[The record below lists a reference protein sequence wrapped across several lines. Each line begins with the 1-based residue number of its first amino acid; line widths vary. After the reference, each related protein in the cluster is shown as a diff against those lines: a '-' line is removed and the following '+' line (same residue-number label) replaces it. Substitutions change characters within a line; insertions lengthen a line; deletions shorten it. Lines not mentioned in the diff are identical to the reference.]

1 MLTTLWPSFI
11 AIVGGFALLV
21 WGADR
26 FVIGASATA
35 RNLGVSPLIIGLT
48 VVGFGTS
55 APEMLVSAIAAAAG
69 NPNMG
74 IGNAIGSNITNIG
87 LVLGITALVT
97 PLAVHSGTLKREF
110 PVLFLIMLLTLLL
123 LLDSE
128 MGRLDGFILL
138 FCLGAMVYWMVQL
151 GLREQRDSDPLASEF
166 SDEIPAHMPM
176 KAALWWLVVGMVILL
191 GSSRLLV
198 WGSVNVAEWFGIS
211 DLIIGLTIVAI
222 GTSLPELAASVMSA
236 LKGEHDIAIGNVL
249 GSNMFNLLAV
259 LSMPGLIMPG
269 ATPAELLSRDYPV
282 MFGLTIALLIM
293 GYGFLRPGHITR
305 REGGALLAGYL
316 LYMGLLYHAATT

>member
-1 MLTTLWPSFI
+1 MLWTSFL
-11 AIVGGFALLV
+11 AIVAGFALLV

-48 VVGFGTS
+48 IVGFGTS
-55 APEMLVSAIAAAAG
+55 APEMLVSAMAAWAG
-69 NPNMG
+69 NPDMG
-74 IGNAIGSNITNIG
+74 IGNAIGSNITNVG

-97 PLAVHSGTLKREF
+97 PLSIRSETLKREF
-110 PVLFLIMLLTLLL
+110 PLLFAVMLIALAL
-123 LLDSE
+123 LLDGE
-128 MGRLDGFILL
+128 MNRYDGIILL
-138 FCLGAMVYWMVQL
+138 IGMAMLVYWMVAL
-151 GLREQRDSDPLASEF
+151 GLRERRDNGDPMESEYI
-166 SDEIPAHMPM
+166 DEIPSHMPM
-176 KAALWWLVVGMVILL
+176 KLAIFWLLLGMVVLL

-198 WGSVNVAEWFGIS
+198 WGSVNVAQWFGVS

-259 LSMPGLIMPG
+259 LGMPGLIQPG
-269 ATPAELLSRDYPV
+269 ATPAELMLRDFPV
-282 MFGLTIALLIM
+282 MIGLTIALFLM
-293 GYGFLRPGHITR
+293 GYGFLRPGRISR
-305 REGGALLAGYL
+305 LEGLLLLAGYL
-316 LYMGLLYHAATT
+316 GYLGLLYHALNG